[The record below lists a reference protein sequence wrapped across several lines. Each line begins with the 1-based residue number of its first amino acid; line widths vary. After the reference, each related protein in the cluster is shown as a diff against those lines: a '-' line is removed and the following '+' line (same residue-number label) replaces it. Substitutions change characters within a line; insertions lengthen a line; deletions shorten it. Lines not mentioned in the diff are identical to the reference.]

1 MANGL
6 EPDRPE
12 LGGQSTAMELT
23 AWLDGKANI
32 NRLCR
37 WLAVLEVVPIG
48 TLEVDDGKRD
58 ITE

>member
-12 LGGQSTAMELT
+12 LGGQSMAMEL
-23 AWLDGKANI
+23 AERLDGKADI

-48 TLEVDDGKRD
+48 TLEVDEGKRD
-58 ITE
+58 ATE